1 MLKKSFNI
9 NLEKRMKNND
19 NNTFDKSKRE
29 KAREC
34 SSVCNSS
41 DDGSE
46 KDSRLCFNAM
56 HDN

>member
-1 MLKKSFNI
+1 
-9 NLEKRMKNND
+9 MKNND

-46 KDSRLCFNAM
+46 KGVDTRLCFNVLSLSM
-56 HDN
+56 HLHVN